1 MDREARRALETAV
14 AELRGINAKLQR
26 ILPQTQG
33 AAREELLEIQQRS
46 EAAIRYYLY
55 VLACNPR
62 RNAPAIAESVGQAAF
77 GGNYVGL
84 VPPQFLLPNGTH

>member
-1 MDREARRALETAV
+1 MEREPRRVLEAAV
-14 AELRGINAKLQR
+14 ADLREINQKLER

-33 AAREELLEIQQRS
+33 AVRDQLLEIQSQS

-62 RNAPAIAESVGQAAF
+62 PNAPAIADRVGQAAF
-77 GGNYVGL
+77 GSACVGL
-84 VPPQFLLPNGTH
+84 VPPQFALPNGTR